1 MTTTTRS
8 GRGPTDDTGAAAIQT
23 RSDARTTRRRAR
35 VVAAATELFAER
47 GYDATGVGDIATSVA
62 MGPATI
68 YQLVG
73 SKQQLLAEVIL
84 GSLTAGLEGLMA
96 ADIEGERGLEDLAV
110 LAIRHRHLGL
120 LWQRDTRSLTA
131 DAQHTARALIR
142 RFATVLTGQIR
153 VLRPELSPASADLL
167 AWAMVAVMVS
177 PSLHPVDAAHDE
189 YRRRIA
195 AVLGRIITAPIP
207 ADLPAGPPPDRGG
220 ARLLPAARR
229 EAIYLAALRL
239 FAERGFTEVSMEDI
253 GAAVGASGPS
263 IYHHFPSKQQ
273 LLVTAAERAAAVRQV
288 ALSGAY
294 TGATDA
300 TGALDA
306 LLIAHVEFALLHH
319 ELRSVLTMDANH
331 LPPEGREHVA
341 GAEREY
347 LDEWSHLLLQV
358 RGEGSGT
365 GPDGAGGPSTAGST
379 IEVGCVIDVID
390 NIARIAHLRTHP
402 GTAAALPTLCRWIL
416 RIG

>member
-1 MTTTTRS
+1 MTTVTLPDQ
-8 GRGPTDDTGAAAIQT
+8 GPADDTGRPTART
-23 RSDARTTRRRAR
+23 RDDARAALRRAR
-35 VVAAATELFAER
+35 IVAAATKLFAER
-47 GYDATGVGDIATSVA
+47 GYNTTGVGDIATSVA

-84 GSLTAGLEGLMA
+84 GSLTAGLDGLMA
-96 ADIEGERGLEDLAV
+96 TDIDGDGGLEDLAV

-120 LWQRDTRSLTA
+120 LWLRDTRSLTA
-131 DAQHTARALIR
+131 DAQRTARALIR

-153 VLRPELSPASADLL
+153 VVRPELSPASADLL

-195 AVLGRIITAPIP
+195 AVLGRIVTAPIP
-207 ADLPAGPPPDRGG
+207 ADLPAGTPPGRGG

-263 IYHHFPSKQQ
+263 IYHHFPSKQH
-273 LLVTAAERAAAVRQV
+273 LLVTAAERAAAAREV

-294 TGATDA
+294 TGPTDA
-300 TGALDA
+300 IGALDA
-306 LLIAHVEFALLHH
+306 LLTAHVEFALLHH
-319 ELRSVLTMDANH
+319 ELRSVLIMDATH
-331 LPPEGREHVA
+331 VPPEDRERVA

-347 LDEWSHLLLQV
+347 LDEWSHLLRQV
-358 RGEGSGT
+358 RAEDSGAES
-365 GPDGAGGPSTAGST
+365 GGAGGA

-402 GTAAALPTLCRWIL
+402 ETVAALPGLCRWML
-416 RIG
+416 RIGP